1 MLGVPQLLSG
11 FFLGAL
17 LSFEIERKIMAAMQ
31 PMEGEENPNW
41 ALEGD
46 DGDGLHRFV
55 NIAMGSYLLITLLMG
70 YLIGYGVM
78 FV

>member
-1 MLGVPQLLSG
+1 LLSG

-17 LSFEIERKIMAAMQ
+17 LAFEIERKIMAAMQ
-31 PMEGEENPNW
+31 PKEEDENPDW
-41 ALEGD
+41 TLEGD

-55 NIAMGSYLLITLLMG
+55 NIAIGSYLLLTLVMG